1 MVENSLNMDTEAL
14 EEQEYD
20 LDLEKFTSRV
30 VETYRSEADINNFSS
45 EQGRSKRIANGLQE
59 EDNNDCKNAQE

>member
-1 MVENSLNMDTEAL
+1 MAESSLNMDTEAL

-45 EQGRSKRIANGLQE
+45 EQGRSKRIGNGL
-59 EDNNDCKNAQE
+59 

>member
-1 MVENSLNMDTEAL
+1 MLAENSLNMDTEAL

-45 EQGRSKRIANGLQE
+45 EQGRSKRIGNGL
-59 EDNNDCKNAQE
+59 